1 MKMEKKI
8 DEERLNSISA
18 LSDGVQNNVHPLW
31 KKVSIGLVISLVL
44 TIGYMISTDQSEN
57 EIPENL
63 VRYHIAQFVENIRNI
78 SSDPIVIRKNL
89 EKAYAYTTRK
99 GRKQLDRIL
108 KSVNLNEKLT
118 QKTTVSIQITSIKQK
133 HETLYTVFWTETE
146 YQNSTQ
152 ILKTNHE
159 GYFRLVFSS
168 SKKIENTYSINP
180 SDIYINNIVIKKT
193 LPKTN
198 LES

>member
-18 LSDGVQNNVHPLW
+18 LSDGVQSNVHPLW

-63 VRYHIAQFVENIRNI
+63 GRYHIAQFVENIRNI

-118 QKTTVSIQITSIKQK
+118 QKTTVSIRITSIKPK

-146 YQNSTQ
+146 YQNSIQ
-152 ILKTNHE
+152 ISKTNYE

-168 SKKIENTYSINP
+168 LKKIESPYSINP
-180 SDIYINNIVIKKT
+180 SGIYINNIVIKP
-193 LPKTN
+193 LSKTN
-198 LES
+198 LKS